1 MRIGSIS
8 LSVLFMLLLLVS
20 CSSSKYQNGFVYKPS
35 HQGPGFSG
43 NMAGETDSPVTTE
56 ATAEL
61 MTAHM
66 SSVDGPAH
74 VATATAPAST
84 ATEALTS
91 PDLASTE
98 LGLLTMLAKEQASTL
113 KDSEPVNASRLVHDL
128 AAGYAAEKQVT
139 LSQKQLRKLDR
150 YAVKLQ
156 KKQQKMAEV
165 NWAPSNNLEI
175 FILAAA
181 GVGVVVGLFS
191 GIGWFVFLLAALAYL
206 YLKLLA

>member
-1 MRIGSIS
+1 MS

-43 NMAGETDSPVTTE
+43 NMAGETASPVTTE
-56 ATAEL
+56 ATSEL
-61 MTAHM
+61 MAAHV
-66 SSVDGPAH
+66 SPVDGPAP
-74 VATATAPAST
+74 VTTAPATS
-84 ATEALTS
+84 ATEALS
-91 PDLASTE
+91 APDLAGTE

>member
-1 MRIGSIS
+1 MS
-8 LSVLFMLLLLVS
+8 LSVMFMLLLLVS

-43 NMAGETDSPVTTE
+43 NMAGETASPVTTE
-56 ATAEL
+56 ETAEL
-61 MTAHM
+61 MAAHV
-66 SSVDGPAH
+66 SPVDGPAPE
-74 VATATAPAST
+74 TTAPAPS
-84 ATEALTS
+84 ATEALS
-91 PDLASTE
+91 APDLADTE
-98 LGLLTMLAKEQASTL
+98 LGLLTMLTKEQASTL

-139 LSQKQLRKLDR
+139 LNQKQLRKLDR

-165 NWAPSNNLEI
+165 DWAPRNNLEI

-181 GVGVVVGLFS
+181 GVGVIVGLFS
-191 GIGWFVFLLAALAYL
+191 GIGWFVFLVAALAYL